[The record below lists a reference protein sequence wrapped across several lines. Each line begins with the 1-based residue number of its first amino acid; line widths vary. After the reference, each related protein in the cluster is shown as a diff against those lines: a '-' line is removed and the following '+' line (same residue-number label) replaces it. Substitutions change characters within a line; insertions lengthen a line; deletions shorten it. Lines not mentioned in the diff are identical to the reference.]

1 MSPIPPDR
9 WETIQQIFHDAA
21 ERPAE
26 ERAAFLDRACAGDA
40 GLRAEVDSLL
50 ASDPDEDD
58 TLLGASLDDL
68 VHLLDDDAESDE
80 LPAPRRAGPY
90 RILEEIGRGG
100 MGVVFRAERDDDQYR
115 REVALKV
122 VGAPGVSAAD
132 LADRFRRERQIL
144 AGLEHPNIAR
154 LYDAG
159 VADDRPW
166 LSMELVRGQP
176 IHRYCDAH
184 TLSIEERLRL
194 FERVVE
200 GVDYAHRNLV
210 VHRDLKP
217 SNILVTDDGQP
228 KLLDFGIAKLLADD
242 ELEPDE
248 PLTRADQR
256 ILTPEYASP
265 EQLQGKPLSTASDVY
280 SLGVLLHQ
288 ILTGRR
294 PAVDPATRD
303 TTASP
308 SALVT
313 RATRADTGPPT
324 DPDEVARAR
333 STTPA
338 RLRRTLKGELD
349 AIVLTALRVE
359 PEARYPSA
367 AALLDDLRRYRTGR
381 PLTARPP
388 SVAYQAR
395 KFVGRNRVAVGA
407 AAGAVAALVVGLG
420 VALQQARVAR
430 AERDVAQSVS
440 AFLEDLFRTSNPMA
454 RQGERLDTLRIGAFL
469 ERAAD
474 RLDTALVEQ
483 PEVRARMQRV
493 LGSVHESIGLLDRA
507 RPLLEASLQAHR
519 RLGGDDH
526 PEVQRALTSLGRVA
540 IMSGDLETSEARY
553 REALELAVRNHGP
566 GSPEAAAARLELA
579 GPLMGQERLA
589 EAEELIQAALD
600 VRAADGGPVTAETA
614 DNLNVLGAL
623 QYRQGKL
630 KEAMVSMGAA
640 VDASDQALGSD
651 HPQTAIMRQNF
662 GMVLL
667 RSGRPADAEG
677 HFREALRAME
687 ITLGPDYPNL
697 GPSMKNLAN
706 ALEAQD
712 EWAEADSL
720 FREALAHGRRI
731 HGPMARDVAIAAHD
745 YGMALMKRDS
755 IDRAL
760 PLLQEALD
768 IERAVSGPNSP
779 AVGVTMTTLAGARR
793 RAGDAVGA
801 ERGYR
806 EALTVLAAVMP
817 PTHPRMLSARSGLGM
832 ALLAQG
838 RHAEAEE
845 LLLAVH
851 ADAEG
856 LGDGGAEARGVA
868 ENLAE
873 LYEAMG
879 DAESAGRWRTATEA
893 PASAT
898 APEERP
904 GGVDER

>member
-9 WETIQQIFHDAA
+9 WETIQQVFHDAA
-21 ERPAE
+21 ERPPG
-26 ERAAFLDRACAGDA
+26 ERAAFLDRACAGDP
-40 GLRAEVDSLL
+40 GLRDEVESLL
-50 ASDPDEDD
+50 ASDPDEED

-80 LPAPRRAGPY
+80 PPTPPRAGPY

-100 MGVVFRAERDDDQYR
+100 MGVVYRAERDDDQYR
-115 REVALKV
+115 REVALKI
-122 VGAPGVSAAD
+122 VGAPGVSAAE

-159 VADDRPW
+159 MADDRPW
-166 LSMELVRGQP
+166 LSMELVRGEP
-176 IHRYCDAH
+176 IHRYCDVH

-228 KLLDFGIAKLLADD
+228 KLLDFGIAKLLAED

-248 PLTRADQR
+248 PLTRVDQR

-294 PAVDPATRD
+294 PAVDPTTRD

-313 RATRADTGPPT
+313 RATRPDTGPPT
-324 DPDEVARAR
+324 DPEEVARAR

-359 PEARYPSA
+359 PQARYPSA

-388 SVAYQAR
+388 SLAYQAR

-407 AAGAVAALVVGLG
+407 AVAVVAALVVGLG

-507 RPLLEASLQAHR
+507 RPLLEASLDAHR
-519 RLGGDDH
+519 ALGGDDH
-526 PEVQRALTSLGRVA
+526 PEVRRALTSLGRVA

-566 GSPEAAAARLELA
+566 DSPEAAAARLELA

-600 VRAADGGPVTAETA
+600 VRGTDPGAVTPETA
-614 DNLNVLGAL
+614 DNLNLLGAL

-630 KEAMVSMGAA
+630 EAALVSMEAA
-640 VDASDQALGSD
+640 VDASDQALGAD

-677 HFREALRAME
+677 HLRGALEALEAS
-687 ITLGPDYPNL
+687 LGLDYPNL
-697 GPSMKNLAN
+697 GPAIKNLAN
-706 ALEAQD
+706 ALEAQGD
-712 EWAEADSL
+712 WTGADSL
-720 FREALAHGRRI
+720 YRRALTHSRRTL
-731 HGPMARDVAIAAHD
+731 GPMARDVAIAAHD

-768 IERAVSGPNSP
+768 IERAASGPDSP
-779 AVGVTMTTLAGARR
+779 TVGITMTTLAAARR

-801 ERGYR
+801 ERDYR
-806 EALTVLAAVMP
+806 QAQEILAAVMP
-817 PTHPRMLSARSGLGM
+817 PTHPRMLAARGGM
-832 ALLAQG
+832 AMAWMDQG
-838 RHAEAEE
+838 RYQEAEE

-851 ADAEG
+851 TDAAG
-856 LGDGGAEARGVA
+856 LDDGGIEARGAA
-868 ENLAE
+868 EKLAE

-879 DAESAGRWRTATEA
+879 DAEAVATWRAAAEA
-893 PASAT
+893 EGPSPGSD
-898 APEERP
+898 PEAER
-904 GGVDER
+904 